1 MQEIRHIKR
10 EGIKF
15 EIHLNIQ
22 SFERSRE
29 YDVSEIKYL
38 NSSLLAIVFFQ
49 TELNRAVYVHCVG
62 KDVIEKVVI

>member
-1 MQEIRHIKR
+1 MSVCLKDE
-10 EGIKF
+10 
-15 EIHLNIQ
+15 Q
-22 SFERSRE
+22 SRK

-62 KDVIEKVVI
+62 KDVIEKVVMFDSQK